1 MSATLEPKAVGP
13 SKGPRSSPPDKRAAL
28 AGVVRSAVAIAL
40 VTVLYWWA
48 RIPSPPRDFVGEN
61 ARFEFKAVPLQS
73 PPNARVPGPGV
84 LRETVDGRTYFVR
97 NVNPSVHHIRSWIS
111 SVGAAVAVEDLD
123 GDGLPNDACWVDP
136 RINRIVITP
145 LDGASANRGRERY
158 KPMFLDSPPL
168 LPSGNPSAPGP
179 PETIAPMG
187 VLIGD
192 FNEDGKLDI
201 LAYYWGRSPVLFLR
215 NSTPWG
221 DANGSANNLYDAEEL
236 CDPPQRWFT
245 NAATQAD
252 LNGDG
257 HTDLIITNY
266 FGDNSTV
273 LDARSGVPVEMQAS
287 MSHAKNGGKTRFFL
301 WRKPG
306 AGDDR
311 RRTRFVE
318 CIPTLVDD
326 GRTLTAVQRDT
337 VLRGWTLAVAA
348 ANFDANPTELPGIYL
363 ANDFGSDTLLLPSPT
378 NKLSER
384 DLTFRIVRGKRDPW
398 TPKSKVLGWD
408 SFKGMGALAID
419 FDHDGILDLFVSNIA
434 EEFALQESHFA
445 FLSGRQG
452 GPNRDSA
459 RTAFWNETRA
469 SNSIPLYDESE
480 RLGLARSGWGWD
492 VKAAAFDNGLDVQFV
507 RAQGFVRGH
516 RLALFESSL
525 TGERAG
531 AGPLGNGR
539 WSVLH
544 ELATANDALLQFP
557 RFWFPCQPGD
567 ELSGHDALAFYV
579 KDRGGRYFDLNL
591 LRRQAAAAGN
601 AGSRGSATVATSGA
615 TDRFSQP
622 IVSRGIAIADVNGDG
637 LPDLVVANQWDDSFL
652 FENAMPYDQAGACI
666 QLRLLLPLSPGLERT
681 TVFTGPAQAAVK
693 AVQGRPAI
701 GATAT
706 IWLPD
711 TRQTL
716 MNVVDGG
723 NGHSGK
729 NCFDLYFGWGNR
741 PVDKFLPVHLKW
753 VDPDGKLEEDD
764 IEVTAARS
772 GDGQARYRHTVLL
785 RWPKQD

>member
-1 MSATLEPKAVGP
+1 MSAIVEPKAAGP
-13 SKGPRSSPPDKRAAL
+13 SKGPRSATAGKRAAL
-28 AGVVRSAVAIAL
+28 AGVVRGVVAIAL
-40 VTVLYWWA
+40 VTALYWWA
-48 RIPSPPRDFVGEN
+48 RLPSPSRDFVNEN
-61 ARFEFKAVPLQS
+61 ARFDFKAVPLQG
-73 PPNARVPGPGV
+73 PPGAPAPGPGV
-84 LRETVDGRTYFVR
+84 LQEVVDGRPYFVR

-123 GDGLPNDACWVDP
+123 GDGLPNDAVWVDP
-136 RINRIVITP
+136 RLNRIIITP
-145 LDGASANRGRERY
+145 LGGALADRGRERY
-158 KPMFLDSPPL
+158 KPMFLDPPPPM
-168 LPSGNPSAPGP
+168 PSGDSFAPGP

-236 CDPPQRWFT
+236 CDPPRRWFT

-266 FGDNSTV
+266 FGDNATV

-287 MSHAKNGGKTRFFL
+287 MSHAKNGGKTRFYL
-301 WRKPG
+301 WRKPDPEG
-306 AGDDR
+306 R
-311 RRTRFVE
+311 RVRFVE
-318 CIPTLVDD
+318 CAPTVVDG
-326 GRTLTAVQRDT
+326 GRALTTDQRDAA
-337 VLRGWTLAVAA
+337 LRGWTLAVAA
-348 ANFDANPTELPGIYL
+348 GNFDANPAELPGVYL
-363 ANDFGSDTLLLPSPT
+363 ANDFGSDTLLLPSPA
-378 NKLSER
+378 NKRSER

-452 GPNRDSA
+452 GPDRDSA
-459 RTAFWNETRA
+459 RTAFWKETRDGNA
-469 SNSIPLYDESE
+469 IPLYDQSE

-492 VKAAAFDNGLDVQFV
+492 VKAAAFDNGMDVQFV
-507 RAQGFVRGH
+507 RAQGFLRGH
-516 RLALFESSL
+516 RVGLLESSL
-525 TGERAG
+525 TGERVG
-531 AGPLGNGR
+531 AGPLASGR

-591 LRRQAAAAGN
+591 LRRQKATAGN
-601 AGSRGSATVATSGA
+601 AVAPSGA

-622 IVSRGIAIADVNGDG
+622 VVSRGIAIADVNGDG

-652 FENAMPYDQAGACI
+652 FENAMPYDQAGACV
-666 QLRLLLPLSPGLERT
+666 QLRLLLPLAPGVERT
-681 TVFTGPAQAAVK
+681 TVFTGPAQAAIE
-693 AVQGRPAI
+693 AIQGRPAI
-701 GATAT
+701 GATAS

-711 TRQTL
+711 ARQTL

-729 NCFDLYFGWGNR
+729 NCFDLYFGWGSR
-741 PVDKFLPVHLKW
+741 PMDKPIPIHLKW
-753 VDPDGKLEEDD
+753 VNPEGKLEEDD
-764 IEVTAARS
+764 IAVLAARP
-772 GDGQARYRHTVLL
+772 GDAQARYRHTVLL